1 MKSEVRLGYSLL
13 LPLEAATQIRDALI
27 APHNVIEQNT
37 ITETGE
43 IVEKLRLTHNQSKV
57 FSSSTSVNGRVNKDA
72 LQDCIY
78 GFCITRMVHYIL
90 ALQRLHPFKRIFI
103 SKIDYKSAY

>member
-43 IVEKLRLTHNQSKV
+43 IVKKLRLTHN
-57 FSSSTSVNGRVNKDA
+57 
-72 LQDCIY
+72 
-78 GFCITRMVHYIL
+78 
-90 ALQRLHPFKRIFI
+90 
-103 SKIDYKSAY
+103 